1 MPKHC
6 ASIQLACRSRVILG
20 LAGFAVGLAAPA
32 SAQTP
37 SIVLIRALD
46 YAFQAPDTVAGGVT
60 TVSLQNDGAMRHEL
74 VLVRLKP
81 GHTLAEMAA
90 AKTPGERQALQDG
103 FVGVILAEPGQR
115 AMGSLVTELIKGRT
129 YMLFCTLRDS
139 PDQQPHFAQGM
150 VSVLQVR

>member
-1 MPKHC
+1 MPQHRLSLRF
-6 ASIQLACRSRVILG
+6 AAPRRVILG
-20 LAGFAVGLAAPA
+20 LAGFAVGLAAPGL
-32 SAQTP
+32 AQTP
-37 SIVLIRALD
+37 SIVIRALD
-46 YAFQAPDTVAGGVT
+46 YAFQAPDTVAGGLT